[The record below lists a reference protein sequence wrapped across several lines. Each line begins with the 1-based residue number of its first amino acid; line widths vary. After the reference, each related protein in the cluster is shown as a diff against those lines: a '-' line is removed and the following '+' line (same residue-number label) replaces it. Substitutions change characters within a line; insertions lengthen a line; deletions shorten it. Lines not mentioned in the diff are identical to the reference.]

1 METKVKKTTSI
12 SPEIPYTS
20 SSSSTSSL
28 ELTTSD
34 NEHSVINVNNI
45 SELHSKNAE
54 YKPKLI
60 SRCKAISPNL
70 LKTIN
75 KRVVIVDCRYPYEY
89 NAGHIR
95 GAINLADWPSLCQY
109 FFGAKQINES
119 SVTDMHSLSL
129 SLPKLLVGPKP
140 SRTLFVLHCE
150 FSSKRAPEL
159 FQLLRNHDRTLN
171 FSSYPALRYP
181 QVYILHGGYAAFFKG
196 YPHLCQP
203 SGYLQMHSRPHLLS
217 YWRKHCKRVNQKS
230 IHHICQRYCDD
241 NEDEEFSTGR

>member
-1 METKVKKTTSI
+1 MNSKKVSFTAPVDKSKCCLKINNQQSSTIHGSLFASKESFHSPWPLIEVDHLAYIITQMETKVKKTTSI

-109 FFGAKQINES
+109 FFGAKQIDES

-129 SLPKLLVGPKP
+129 SLPKYLLVQ
-140 SRTLFVLHCE
+140 SHLALYLYYIVNFLQNVHQNYFSFYAIMIEHSTSLHI
-150 FSSKRAPEL
+150 
-159 FQLLRNHDRTLN
+159 LL
-171 FSSYPALRYP
+171 
-181 QVYILHGGYAAFFKG
+181 
-196 YPHLCQP
+196 
-203 SGYLQMHSRPHLLS
+203 
-217 YWRKHCKRVNQKS
+217 
-230 IHHICQRYCDD
+230 
-241 NEDEEFSTGR
+241 